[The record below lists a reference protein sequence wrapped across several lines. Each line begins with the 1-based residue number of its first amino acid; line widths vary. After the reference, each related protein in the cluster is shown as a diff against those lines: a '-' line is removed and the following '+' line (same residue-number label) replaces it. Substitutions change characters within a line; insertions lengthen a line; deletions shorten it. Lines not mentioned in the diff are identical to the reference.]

1 MPNKESIT
9 ELKLKRFYDYA
20 DANGDSSNVIVL
32 DSRQN
37 ISLAFSYN
45 STLKKIFTETKKS
58 NYLQDKTVELTIENT
73 FICQSLKENLK
84 RIKDAGFILWFQVKQ
99 GIVPKLNIK
108 ITMKMRPYI
117 TCYLNES

>member
-37 ISLAFSYN
+37 TLLAFSYN
-45 STLKKIFTETKKS
+45 STLKKIFTETKK
-58 NYLQDKTVELTIENT
+58 I
-73 FICQSLKENLK
+73 
-84 RIKDAGFILWFQVKQ
+84 
-99 GIVPKLNIK
+99 
-108 ITMKMRPYI
+108 
-117 TCYLNES
+117 

>member
-37 ISLAFSYN
+37 TLLAFSYN

-84 RIKDAGFILWFQVKQ
+84 RIKDAGFILWFQIKQ
-99 GIVPKLNIK
+99 EIVPKLNIK